1 MLLALAAVLANAA
14 ASPPDRSYQ
23 LFLDAEKAYGEGRA
37 EEAVKLLEEAYRL
50 KPEPVLLYN
59 LARAHET
66 LGHLEQALDCY
77 RRYLAADPKAAGRGA
92 ITARI
97 TALEQQLKEREELE
111 LERQR
116 AEADARAAKAA
127 KAAAERRPFPSW
139 VVPLAA
145 GGLGLVAGAVL
156 KGVAISERGTA
167 DADPVHETALARFN
181 TARTLDTAAIVALVA
196 GGALAAAGLVW
207 TLIAIAS
214 PGGAQNASVELAL
227 GPGLALLA
235 VRF

>member
-1 MLLALAAVLANAA
+1 MLLALAALLVNAA

-23 LFLDAEKAYGEGRA
+23 LFLDAEQAYGEGRA
-37 EEAVKLLEEAYRL
+37 EQAVKLLEEAYRL

-77 RRYLAADPKAAGRGA
+77 RRYLAADPKAEGRGA

-97 TALEQQLKEREELE
+97 TALEQQLKDREQLE
-111 LERQR
+111 VERQR
-116 AEADARAAKAA
+116 AESDAKAA
-127 KAAAERRPFPSW
+127 KAAAARRPFPSW
-139 VVPLAA
+139 LVPLAA
-145 GGLGLVAGAVL
+145 GGLGLVAGALL
-156 KGVAISERGTA
+156 KGGAIFERGAA
-167 DADPVHETALARFN
+167 DADPVHETAFARFN
-181 TARTLDTAAIVALVA
+181 TARSLDTAAIVALVA

-214 PGGAQNASVELAL
+214 PGGVEKASVEVAL
-227 GPGLALLA
+227 GPGMALLA
-235 VRF
+235 VKL